1 MIKLPR
7 LLSLDVETAPADN
20 LPHTDDPKGYAL
32 EPCRLRSGQAQ
43 LLSIACAFGIGK
55 RDVVGFYKPN
65 KAKVAALLQGAV
77 DTDTIVVAW
86 NSTFDVAWLIAM
98 GLRDLAYKVKW
109 LDGMLLRRHAHN
121 QMNMTGHKPVS
132 LGLKACVEEK
142 YPGHGNYGAELAP
155 FIGDMRRAEPYKVIR
170 YNCEDARYT
179 WDLAQFY
186 WSQLSREQQRLAA
199 LEGVSIP
206 MFAECLVEGIDVD
219 PEHAKAM
226 HDSVEDD
233 MKMALVSFS
242 LAVNRPITS
251 DVLSSTDQL
260 AVLLQEVG
268 VPLERR
274 TSTGKL
280 SVDAATLAP
289 LAKDFP
295 IIEHALRWRG
305 AHKLRSTYTGP
316 VAEASAYNPDGRVR
330 PQGRMF
336 GTYTGRLTFSSTNK
350 VREPG
355 VRAGSTRYATVQVG
369 VPIHQW
375 PHLSMVRDIMVAPPG
390 MTILEADFKGQEYR
404 WMAEY
409 SRDTQMIR
417 CCEPDIDAHTVM
429 GAAIQAMGYDALVRL
444 LESDDR
450 AIREHAESM
459 RKMGKV
465 GNLACQYRIGVPTL
479 RDRAEADYGVVLTE
493 AEAAK
498 LRESYKQMYRA
509 VPRYW
514 KRSIQT
520 LINDGW
526 VTTFGGRRIHPPKGM
541 LPALANHNSLR
552 RGMKNVAG
560 GNAEAD
566 LQRWQFEQTGINGP
580 IQGSGADQKY
590 LALAIARDYILSIGG
605 RLWLDLHD
613 GLYFLVPDAVAKQA
627 AHDIHDMLSN
637 LPYEQV
643 WGRKPVVDFPVEVK
657 LGKKWGQLEKV
668 LG

>member
-1 MIKLPR
+1 MTALPR
-7 LLSLDVETAPADN
+7 LLSLDVETAPADH

-43 LLSIACAFGIGK
+43 LLSIAVAYGTGR
-55 RDVVGFYKPN
+55 RDAKGFYKPS
-65 KAKVAALLQGAV
+65 KEKVAAILQGAV
-77 DTDTIVVAW
+77 DTNTVVVAW
-86 NSTFDVAWLIAM
+86 NSTFDVAWLIAL
-98 GLRDLAYKVKW
+98 GLKDLVYKVKW
-109 LDGMLLRRHAHN
+109 LDGMLLRRHLYN
-121 QMNMTGHKPVS
+121 QMNMTGFKPQS
-132 LGLKACVEEK
+132 LGLKACIAEK
-142 YPGHGNYGAELAP
+142 YTPAAADYGAALAP
-155 FIGDMRRAEPYKVIR
+155 HIGDMRHAHPADVVH

-179 WDLAQFY
+179 WDLTQTY
-186 WSQLSREQQRLAA
+186 WDRLSPRQQQLAA

-226 HDSVEDD
+226 HDSVDDD
-233 MKMALVSFS
+233 MKLALVSFS

-251 DVLSSTDQL
+251 DVLKSPDQL
-260 AVLLQEVG
+260 AILLKEVG
-268 VPLERR
+268 VPLERT

-316 VAEASAYNPDGRVR
+316 VSEASAYNPDGRVR
-330 PQGRMF
+330 PQARMF

-375 PHLSMVRDIMVAPPG
+375 PHLPMVRDIMVTPPG
-390 MTILEADFKGQEYR
+390 MTLLEADFKGQEYR

-429 GAAIQAMGYDALVRL
+429 AAAIQGVGYDALVRQ
-444 LESDDR
+444 LESEDR
-450 AIREHAESM
+450 AARQAAEEV
-459 RKMGKV
+459 RKLGKV
-465 GNLACQYRIGVPTL
+465 ANLACQYRIGVPTL

-493 AEAAK
+493 TEAAK

-514 KRSIQT
+514 NRAIHA
-520 LINDGW
+520 LINDGY
-526 VTTFGGRRIHPPKGM
+526 VTTFAGRRIHPPKDH
-541 LPALANHNSLR
+541 LPVLANHNALR
-552 RGMKNVAG
+552 RGMGGG
-560 GNAEAD
+560 GNAERD
-566 LQRWQFEQTGINGP
+566 LQRWQLEQTGINGP

-590 LALAIARDYILSIGG
+590 LALAIARDYILGLGG

-613 GLYFLVPDAVAKQA
+613 GLYFLVPDAVAQQA
-627 AHDIHDMLSN
+627 ATDIHAMLSN

-643 WGRKPVVDFPVEVK
+643 WGKKPVIDFPVEVK
-657 LGKKWGQLEKV
+657 LGKKWGQLDKV
-668 LG
+668 HG